1 MKLEQE
7 PYTFLEKHF
16 SGKLVTWNDLF
27 APALVGTY
35 SLIILIVS
43 TIAAVYIKSVT
54 PLENESIISVTIF
67 SILTSALYG
76 ISKYATFTVDKKGR
90 KNRNTEKLN
99 SEINDM
105 KSQIQ
110 SCNSEIKTLKL
121 RK

>member
-1 MKLEQE
+1 MELEQE

-16 SGKLVTWNDLF
+16 SGKLITWNRLF
-27 APALVGTY
+27 AATIIGAY
-35 SLIILIVS
+35 SFIIVVVS
-43 TIAAVYIKSVT
+43 TVFGVYIKSIT
-54 PLENESIISVTIF
+54 SFKNESINSVVIF
-67 SILTSALYG
+67 SILTSLIYG
-76 ISKYATFTVDKKGR
+76 LSKYATFTVNKKDR

-110 SCNSEIKTLKL
+110 KCNSEIKTLKL